1 MVAAFSGEL
10 FLTNRPQLTRLPE
23 APGLTASSWSGSCS
37 LNKVVNADLH
47 EAETT
52 TVLFVVT
59 SEYPAQVQNTGG
71 PRSMVVE

>member
-1 MVAAFSGEL
+1 MLSD
-10 FLTNRPQLTRLPE
+10 
-23 APGLTASSWSGSCS
+23 
-37 LNKVVNADLH
+37 KVVNADLH

-52 TVLFVVT
+52 TVLFVVM